1 MPTILCHHTHTTDSN
16 DAEHAVRGHTNGGH
30 HGDYVS
36 MVGAAP
42 PNLDLIFTRTEHWQA
57 DPARFDR
64 LAERVSKRDGTVDRF
79 ESHVVFTVAG
89 SRGVVIN
96 GIETSLET
104 DNSHVT
110 VCGLPIED
118 RPPARACSLDEL
130 CRLGREAAWVAP
142 AHPRFPKL
150 GFPDTRLRSFLDRA
164 DEEPF
169 DVALG
174 YTTGYPALLNALA
187 RGKHT
192 TRPIRAYARE
202 YDLPLLP
209 ELDWH
214 AALPQSPS
222 GFGIVADQAV
232 SALVDGRIPTTQLLA
247 ARLLKTGRRPVGMT
261 WPDFVRTFPEA
272 VPEPLRS
279 ILGVASPSEDRLR
292 AIRDG
297 TIGELFA
304 HPFWKQF
311 CRRSSSSYEAS
322 TEGGTQKRK
331 KQ

>member
-16 DAEHAVRGHTNGGH
+16 HAERDVRGHADEIH

-42 PNLDLIFTRTEHWQA
+42 PNLDVVFTRTEHWLA

-64 LAERVSKRDGTVDRF
+64 LAERVSERGGSVDRF
-79 ESHVVFTVAG
+79 DSHVVFTVAG
-89 SRGVVIN
+89 SRGAVIN
-96 GIETSLET
+96 GVEASVET
-104 DNSHVT
+104 DDSHVT
-110 VCGLPIED
+110 VCGLPIDE
-118 RPPARACSLDEL
+118 RSPARACSLDEL
-130 CRLGREAAWVAP
+130 CNLGREAAWVAP

-150 GFPDTRLRSFLDRA
+150 GFSDALLRRVLDRV

-174 YTTGYPALLNALA
+174 YTTGYPAPLNALA

-192 TRPIRAYARE
+192 THPIREYARE

-214 AALPQSPS
+214 APLPRTPA
-222 GFGIVADQAV
+222 GFGVVDDEAFD
-232 SALVDGRIPTTQLLA
+232 ALVDGRIPTTELLA
-247 ARLLKTGRRPVGMT
+247 ARLLKVGRWPPGVA
-261 WPDFVRTFPEA
+261 WPDFVQTFIRP
-272 VPEPLRS
+272 VPTPLRS
-279 ILGVASPSEDRLR
+279 ISGVAVSTEDRLR
-292 AIRDG
+292 AVRDR

-304 HPFWKQF
+304 HPFWKRF
-311 CRRSSSSYEAS
+311 CSSSA
-322 TEGGTQKRK
+322 R
-331 KQ
+331 